1 MALSSLWWEVSTTI
15 WHYAFCP
22 LLTNNIAHRA
32 LQNPAL
38 FTTDHYRQAAI
49 AVVAGLA
56 IRLIV
61 TIPVSLITSMSR
73 RVTLLTAQS
82 DCRDQSVIMVH
93 FILYI
98 S

>member
-1 MALSSLWWEVSTTI
+1 MPPTI
-15 WHYAFCP
+15 RHHTFCP
-22 LLTNNIAHRA
+22 SLTNNIAHRA

-61 TIPVSLITSMSR
+61 TIPVSLIASMSR
-73 RVTLLTAQS
+73 RAALLTAQS
-82 DCRDQSVIMVH
+82 DRRDQGFIMVH